1 MLPLKIHLNNTLLE
15 DNCQSKEQV
24 VFKEMI
30 ITSLVIGWL
39 KIQQN
44 QNLLFKIQIFNL
56 IKLYKVFMELSIL
69 KEVCVI
75 LEVTVDRMIQ
85 KLNTPINRKLFKGL
99 LKQILMHRR
108 SHITPTLNQL
118 NFPYHIIFNSKQKI
132 NKKIGNRNILN

>member
-1 MLPLKIHLNNTLLE
+1 MLPLKIHLNNILLE
-15 DNCQSKEQV
+15 DNCQNKEQV

-44 QNLLFKIQIFNL
+44 QNLLFKIQIINI

-69 KEVCVI
+69 KEVFVI

-99 LKQILMHRR
+99 LKQILMHLR
-108 SHITPTLNQL
+108 SHITLTLNQL